1 MRADKPATSW
11 SSFRDRL
18 STKRGPALQTN
29 IMADE
34 VPVIEDSIAQS
45 PSSAEQYPALDLMA
59 NWTNEQPSMSQLLD
73 GRSGQEAIDAN
84 RQSGDAV
91 N

>member
-1 MRADKPATSW
+1 M
-11 SSFRDRL
+11 
-18 STKRGPALQTN
+18 LQT
-29 IMADE
+29 DSTPEE
-34 VPVIEDSIAQS
+34 VPVIEDSIVQS

-59 NWTNEQPSMSQLLD
+59 RWTSDQPSMSQILD

-91 N
+91 T